1 MSAPRTKR
9 QFAGAAS
16 DPAQRQIKD
25 FFKPSPTSGT
35 PSQTPST
42 TTYTSGPLSPPLPG
56 AVQANLLSVGMRVR
70 KSVPEGY
77 KTGDKCSGFSLWSDN
92 SLPGG
97 GQQPSSSDFSLP
109 TFTPQQGSSS
119 IPSFSSTGRELLPFC
134 GINKVGGLAV
144 QPDAAPIP
152 AAYFSSAA
160 LDQPTISLT
169 PAAATVPE
177 LDDVPGLTSSQDSV
191 LSTSSVS
198 SSPAAPLR
206 TNNKKRFY
214 TAEDTTT
221 TSLPIPVA
229 ENGSITWR
237 NRHDWLDGE
246 VSPRSLAPVG
256 WEKNARVMAV
266 PRGVMRKSGAGAAGS
281 GAAGSA
287 GDGGQENRVV
297 GIAVVDDFE
306 EAEFLEDYMEV
317 EE

>member
-25 FFKPSPTSGT
+25 FFKPAPASGT
-35 PSQTPST
+35 PSHTPST
-42 TTYTSGPLSPPLPG
+42 ATHTSGPLSPPLPG

-92 SLPGG
+92 SVPGG
-97 GQQPSSSDFSLP
+97 QPQPSSAGDFSLP
-109 TFTPQQGSSS
+109 TFTPQSSS
-119 IPSFSSTGRELLPFC
+119 IPSFSPTGRELLPFC

-152 AAYFSSAA
+152 PAFFASAA

-169 PAAATVPE
+169 PAAAAVPE

-191 LSTSSVS
+191 LSTSS
-198 SSPAAPLR
+198 SPAAAPVR

-229 ENGSITWR
+229 ENGGGITWR
-237 NRHDWLDGE
+237 DRRDWLDGE

-266 PRGVMRKSGAGAAGS
+266 PRGVMRKTAGAGP

-287 GDGGQENRVV
+287 TGDAGQENRVV

-306 EAEFLEDYMEV
+306 EAEFLEDHMEV